1 MYYRVITNLSQT
13 LGTFKHS
20 TTEWQ
25 GDQQYY
31 QSREAALAAWLNE
44 AIEGAVTI
52 QQLRDI
58 GQLKDDLE
66 KLIKKLNENEKTEE
80 EDMKVKIYNKKIED
94 AERELTKYMM
104 KGETPEEYE
113 KDLEKLTERIEKLM
127 EKCDDRRE

>member
-20 TTEWQ
+20 ETEWQ

-31 QSREAALAAWLNE
+31 PSREAALAAWTNE
-44 AIEGAVTI
+44 AIKKAVTI
-52 QQLRDI
+52 QQLRNID
-58 GQLKDDLE
+58 QLNGDLE
-66 KLIKKLNENEKTEE
+66 NLIKKLNENEKTEE
-80 EDMKVKIYNKKIED
+80 EDMKVKMYNKKIED

-113 KDLEKLTERIEKLM
+113 KDLEKLTERIEKLL
-127 EKCDDRRE
+127 EKCND

>member
-20 TTEWQ
+20 ATEWQ

-31 QSREAALAAWLNE
+31 PSREAALAAWLNE